1 MTSPTPDAPYRRKV
15 GSARPNSLLYAGGV
29 GAVTDLPHLS
39 VVVKGLDDWDYR
51 EATETELTEPRLL
64 ARVRQILGPSVKHL
78 RPAPRRVATS
88 KSEEELADRVGVP
101 VAPFPRWLRCPAC
114 YELGALNSDG
124 RGAFEFRNENKYRPD
139 EARFVHATCPKK
151 TQNGSA
157 PTAVPARFVTV
168 CRNGHLDEFPWV
180 EYVHRG
186 GPCAKGREGRIK
198 MMDPGG
204 QSGAVIQLR
213 CSCGQSRTMRDALS
227 HHRRP
232 DSVALPACRG
242 RHPHLGVFEAGC
254 DQTLRAMVLGASNSW
269 FPLLA
274 SALYVP
280 ELASEVGLLVEKQ
293 WPILQEVTTKDQLAP
308 MLKFVPQLVDLRAY
322 DLDLVWGEVEA
333 RHNVAA
339 DDDGEA
345 IDLSAREYEALADPS
360 KAARN
365 TDFTADV
372 VAAPAGWEPLV
383 DRVVRVSRLR
393 ETKALV
399 GFTRVDAPDWGEPD
413 AASRAPISRRK
424 DTDWV
429 PAATT
434 HGEGIFLVLNG
445 DLVHKWEETV
455 EGSTHLLRL
464 RSAHNRWRH
473 NRELPGTPA
482 DFWPGDRYLLLHTL
496 SHLLVREI
504 ALECGYSSAS
514 ITERV
519 YANRDRDEAGVL
531 LYTAASD
538 SEGTLGGLVRL
549 SDPVEL
555 DRVLRAVFA
564 NANRCSSDPICADHL
579 PLDTEDTLHGAACH
593 ACLFASET
601 TCQRGNRFL
610 DRALIVPVADTEEH
624 LALADLFDVP
634 GR

>member
-1 MTSPTPDAPYRRKV
+1 MTSTPTSPYRRKV
-15 GSARPNSLLYAGGV
+15 GSARPNSLLYSGGV

-39 VVVKGLDDWDYR
+39 VIVKGLDDWDYR
-51 EATETELTEPRLL
+51 DATETELTEPRLL
-64 ARVRQILGPSVKHL
+64 ARVRQILGPAVKHL
-78 RPAPRRVATS
+78 RPAPRRVAAN

-101 VAPFPRWLRCPAC
+101 VAPFPRWMRCPAC
-114 YELGALNSDG
+114 YELGALNADG
-124 RGAFEFRNENKYRPD
+124 SGSFEFKNDNKYRPD
-139 EARFVHATCPKK
+139 EAKFVHATCPKK
-151 TQNGSA
+151 AQNGVA
-157 PTAVPARFVTV
+157 PTVVPARFVTV
-168 CRNGHLDEFPWV
+168 CRDGHLDEFPWF

-186 GPCAKGREGRIK
+186 GPCPKGREGRIR

-213 CSCGQSRTMRDALS
+213 CTCGQFRTMRDALA
-227 HHRRP
+227 HHRKP

-242 RHPHLGVFEAGC
+242 RHPHLGLFEPDC
-254 DQTLRAMVLGASNSW
+254 KQTLRAMVLGASNSW

-293 WPILQEVTTKDQLAP
+293 WAILQEVVTQEQLGP
-308 MLKFVPQLVDLRAY
+308 MLKFVPDLVDLRAY
-322 DLDLVWGEVEA
+322 DPDLVWSEVQA
-333 RHNVAA
+333 RHDAQSS
-339 DDDGEA
+339 DDDEV
-345 IDLSAREYEALADPS
+345 IDLSAREYEALVDPS
-360 KAARN
+360 KAART

-372 VAAPAGWEPLV
+372 VPTPQGWSPLL

-399 GFTRVDAPDWGEPD
+399 GFTRVEAPDWGEPD
-413 AASRAPISRRK
+413 AASRAPIARKK

-434 HGEGIFLVLNG
+434 HGEGIFLVFNQ
-445 DLVHKWEETV
+445 DLIEKWEAQV
-455 EGSTHLLRL
+455 ADSAHMARL
-464 RSAHNRWRH
+464 RSAHDRWRH
-473 NRELPGTPA
+473 NREMPGPYS
-482 DFWPGDRYLLLHTL
+482 DYWPGDRYVLLHTL

-514 ITERV
+514 ITERI
-519 YANRDRDEAGVL
+519 YANHDRGETGVL

-549 SDPVEL
+549 TDPVEL
-555 DRVLRAVFA
+555 DRVFRAVFA

-579 PLDTEDTLHGAACH
+579 PLETEDTLHGAACH

-610 DRALIVPVADTEEH
+610 DRALVVPVADTDQG
-624 LALADLFDVP
+624 LAVADLFDVP
-634 GR
+634 GQ